1 MSVADSCCRV
11 SPSSCRAENWSYAH
25 LLVYSGIAAFGV
37 GTQLAIEGAAR
48 TTTWLAAAAPVG
60 EGRGWSPGARTILA
74 GGVAVY
80 LVAISFI
87 HWVNQN
93 SLRDRTFVARLGT
106 AAILAGLVVLGSNL
120 APLAFTGLLALAMLS
135 LATFETLRASRVEPG

>member
-1 MSVADSCCRV
+1 M
-11 SPSSCRAENWSYAH
+11 
-25 LLVYSGIAAFGV
+25 
-37 GTQLAIEGAAR
+37 
-48 TTTWLAAAAPVG
+48 
-60 EGRGWSPGARTILA
+60 
-74 GGVAVY
+74 Y

-135 LATFETLRASRVEPG
+135 LETFETLRASRVKPG